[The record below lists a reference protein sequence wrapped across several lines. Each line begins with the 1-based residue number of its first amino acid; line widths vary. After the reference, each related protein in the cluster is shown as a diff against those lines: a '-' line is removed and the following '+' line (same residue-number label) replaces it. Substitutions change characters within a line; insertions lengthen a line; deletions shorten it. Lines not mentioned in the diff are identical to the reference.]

1 MSSGKRFSVL
11 LIINSTEEIK
21 SLCNM
26 VKRHFPRFYTAST
39 EEEALRLIAKHQI
52 DVLLL
57 GLDGIQKNEVFYL
70 HLLSAKQDVD
80 KIIFKKMVFC
90 SRDELKEAFGICNKD
105 VFDDYFIIR
114 PLYDPYHLLL
124 RLRFIRREMTER
136 DDRGLLGSGDCSVE
150 NLCGYFDQIIN
161 CDSEIADLNEDNYAK
176 LMELVSY
183 SMKHM
188 KDKIIDDGNITEQSR
203 QNISSLIDTH
213 AKEHIQEVGVHQK
226 SANGQMQS
234 KLNAVAEE
242 AKQKKARLDAE
253 KDNPIVF
260 DDSNILLLEDEV
272 EERDKI
278 KMILEDAGYKA
289 QISGSAIHTMKLLKN
304 WKPDIILLDL
314 TLPDM
319 SALFVI
325 DQIKQ
330 DPEMSHTRIMVL
342 AKPGDTQNAREAM
355 KQGVH
360 EVMLKPVDKDM
371 LLFKMGH
378 NLEAIKLEAKS
389 S

>member
-136 DDRGLLGSGDCSVE
+136 DDRGLLGAGDCSVE